1 MPACRTSM
9 TSVTSLRSPLPC
21 HGPRPRRRCH
31 GPRLRARRRGR
42 IHVSWSF
49 ERQTFEDFLP
59 PSWKLTYHLPKAF
72 LKMIFREG
80 KACPVFL
87 DEVWVWTLSGRLAIS
102 GSLRGGS
109 KERPQSEPP
118 HQAKY
123 PNSGGRLPELLD
135 EIEDHLLQQTVR
147 PPADASGWLKET
159 AQLEIYAEDRFVL
172 VKVAVCANC
181 GTQKIPERTMI

>member
-1 MPACRTSM
+1 
-9 TSVTSLRSPLPC
+9 
-21 HGPRPRRRCH
+21 
-31 GPRLRARRRGR
+31 
-42 IHVSWSF
+42 
-49 ERQTFEDFLP
+49 
-59 PSWKLTYHLPKAF
+59 
-72 LKMIFREG
+72 MILSEG

-87 DEVWVWTLSGRLAIS
+87 EEVSGRLAIS

-172 VKVAVCANC
+172 VKVAVCAEN
-181 GTQKIPERTMI
+181 TWKNNDLKEIYLKSIL

>member
-1 MPACRTSM
+1 M
-9 TSVTSLRSPLPC
+9 
-21 HGPRPRRRCH
+21 
-31 GPRLRARRRGR
+31 
-42 IHVSWSF
+42 
-49 ERQTFEDFLP
+49 
-59 PSWKLTYHLPKAF
+59 
-72 LKMIFREG
+72 
-80 KACPVFL
+80 
-87 DEVWVWTLSGRLAIS
+87 WVWTLSGRLAIS

>member
-1 MPACRTSM
+1 MP
-9 TSVTSLRSPLPC
+9 VQ
-21 HGPRPRRRCH
+21 
-31 GPRLRARRRGR
+31 
-42 IHVSWSF
+42 F
-49 ERQTFEDFLP
+49 FLM
-59 PSWKLTYHLPKAF
+59 KCGF
-72 LKMIFREG
+72 LKLPG
-80 KACPVFL
+80 Q
-87 DEVWVWTLSGRLAIS
+87 LAIS
-102 GSLRGGS
+102 GSLRGS

-172 VKVAVCANC
+172 VKVAVWANR
-181 GTQKIPERTMI
+181 GTQKIPERTVI